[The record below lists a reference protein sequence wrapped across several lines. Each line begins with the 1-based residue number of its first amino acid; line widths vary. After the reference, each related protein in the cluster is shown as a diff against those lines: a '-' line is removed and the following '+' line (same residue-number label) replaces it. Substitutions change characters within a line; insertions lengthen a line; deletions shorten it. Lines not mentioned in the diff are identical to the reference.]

1 MQTYTIKKVSVETDA
16 GYIYNFEDLP
26 QDNLYLK
33 ICNLFLP
40 SDRQAIKRGQD
51 ILQDSQAQLNIETL
65 IWLIGL
71 EVKLEAYFF
80 NNESEVKQN
89 EE

>member
-1 MQTYTIKKVSVETDA
+1 MQDIYTIKKVSVETNA
-16 GYIYNFEDLP
+16 GYIYNFENFP
-26 QDNLYLK
+26 QDNLYIK

-40 SDRQAIKRGQD
+40 NDRKAIKRGQE
-51 ILQDSQAQLNIETL
+51 ILQDKQAQINIETL

-80 NNESEVKQN
+80 NNNVR
-89 EE
+89 

>member
-1 MQTYTIKKVSVETDA
+1 MQTYTIRKVSVETDA
-16 GYIYNFEDLP
+16 GYIYNFENFP
-26 QDNLYLK
+26 QDNLYIK

-40 SDRQAIKRGQD
+40 NDRKAIKRGQE
-51 ILQDSQAQLNIETL
+51 ILQDNTAQINIETL

-80 NNESEVKQN
+80 INNESEEIKWL
-89 EE
+89 